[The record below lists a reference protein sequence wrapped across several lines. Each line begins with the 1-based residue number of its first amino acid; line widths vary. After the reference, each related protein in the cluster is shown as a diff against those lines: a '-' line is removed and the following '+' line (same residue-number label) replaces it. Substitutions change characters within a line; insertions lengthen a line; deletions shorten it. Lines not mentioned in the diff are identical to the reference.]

1 MDFDSSEEEDVVSVL
16 MCSAVMS
23 ALAARKPPKRK
34 RRWWV
39 RPCLRS
45 REVAG
50 HASRLLPELRAHDED
65 YFRDFLRMPPST
77 FDTLLALLR
86 PSITKE
92 DTNYRPAVS
101 AHDRL
106 AMTIR
111 FLATG
116 ETQRDMSFNFLVGR
130 STTCAIVSE
139 VCDALWT
146 VLKPLYLQH
155 PQGAD
160 EWLKVATEFEERWNM
175 PHCVGAI
182 DGKHVSIECPANS
195 GTLDHNYKGTFS
207 KSLLAVC
214 DAQYRFLYVEIG
226 HSGSESDGGIF
237 SRSTLQNEIISGT
250 LGLPPPRTVGSEGLL
265 PYFLVGDEAF
275 PLKDYMM
282 RPYPRRTLH
291 EDSHETHKR
300 RVFNYRLSRARR
312 VIENAFGI
320 LAQRWR
326 ILRRPFKAKTDNINR
341 YVGACIVLHNFL
353 MKESSA
359 SSAAYCPPGSADS
372 EDWEGRLSPGSWRDE
387 EPAGGA
393 LLPTKSS
400 GCHAARYAKEVR
412 DKLAHH
418 FITAGQVPWQDK
430 VVTST

>member
-1 MDFDSSEEEDVVSVL
+1 MDFDTSEEKDVVSVL
-16 MCSAVMS
+16 MCSAVVS
-23 ALAARKPPKRK
+23 ALAALKPPKKK
-34 RRWWV
+34 RRRWV

-50 HASRLLPELRAHDED
+50 HASRLLPELRAHDEE
-65 YFRDFLRMPPST
+65 YYRDFLLMPPST
-77 FDTLLALLR
+77 FDTLLELLR

-92 DTNYRPAVS
+92 NNYRPAVS
-101 AHDRL
+101 AHDLL
-106 AMTIR
+106 AMTV
-111 FLATG
+111 
-116 ETQRDMSFNFLVGR
+116 S
-130 STTCAIVSE
+130 IVSS
-139 VCDALWT
+139 VSGALWT

-160 EWLKVATEFEERWNM
+160 EWLKVSAEFEERWNM

-182 DGKHVSIECPANS
+182 DGKHVNVECPANS
-195 GTLDHNYKGTFS
+195 GTLDHNYKGSFS

-237 SRSTLQNEIISGT
+237 SRLTLQKEIAGGT
-250 LGLPPPRTVGSEGLL
+250 LGLPPPRHVGSEGLL

-275 PLKDYMM
+275 PLKEYMM
-282 RPYPRRTLH
+282 RPYPRRN
-291 EDSHETHKR
+291 SCETHKR

-326 ILRRPFKAKTDNINR
+326 ILRRPFKAKTDNNNR

-372 EDWEGRLSPGSWRDE
+372 EDWEGRLSPGSWREDE
-387 EPAGGA
+387 SAGGV
-393 LLPTKSS
+393 LVPSKST
-400 GCHAARYAKEVR
+400 GCHAARYAKEVP

-418 FITAGQVPWQDK
+418 FMTAGQVLWQDK